1 MVDIEHR
8 QSRLTNKPATTINC
22 MQQPLRPKR
31 VEKLVKKFENCQTP
45 PLVPPPIAFKAPPTP
60 PPVEQ
65 LDNSPGLSE
74 KTNKKVTCFSA
85 QIRARARVNVQG
97 ARVKGHF
104 TR

>member
-1 MVDIEHR
+1 MMVDIEHR

-65 LDNSPGLSE
+65 LDNSPGLSG
-74 KTNKKVTCFSA
+74 KNK
-85 QIRARARVNVQG
+85 
-97 ARVKGHF
+97 
-104 TR
+104 